1 MLILLIFSVGFA
13 GTFMLIALFGTELSP
28 ESFQQGGFAVLRGG
42 FSFVQG
48 GLTLSI

>member
-13 GTFMLIALFGTELSP
+13 GTFMLIALSP